1 MFVIYE
7 KPVHSPFCG
16 DGIETIVSNKSGKI
30 LAHTRGWDDQ
40 SVTEDFSAPLRGK
53 CLNEKG
59 PGWRKVTGNKLD
71 LAQDWARE
79 VTN

>member
-7 KPVHSPFCG
+7 KPVHSSFCG
-16 DGIETIVSNKSGKI
+16 DGVETIVSKCGMI

-40 SVTEDFSAPLRGK
+40 SVAEDFSAPLRGK
-53 CLNEKG
+53 HLSEKG
-59 PGWRKVTGNKLD
+59 PGWHKLTGDKLD
-71 LAQDWARE
+71 LAQDWAWE